1 MHNDYFI
8 LKKILDIQR
17 PELPLIIALYE
28 RKKQN
33 QMFIDW

>member
-8 LKKILDIQR
+8 LSNILDIQR
-17 PELPLIIALYE
+17 AELPLIIALYE

-33 QMFIDW
+33 QMFIEW